1 MREAVMRVRSYVQ
14 RARHLG
20 RLASGASAVAI
31 MSTLSSPALASSSG
45 GGGLPW
51 ESPLQTITTS
61 ITGPVAFGI
70 SVIGVVATGAQLIW
84 GGEVSG
90 FTRSLIYVVLVIGLI
105 VAATNILS
113 TLFGVGAL
121 I

>member
-1 MREAVMRVRSYVQ
+1 MRQ
-14 RARHLG
+14 RAYLQKVRQTR
-20 RLASGASAVAI
+20 RLAGAALMLAMLGLPGSAF
-31 MSTLSSPALASSSG
+31 ASSSG

-61 ITGPVAFGI
+61 ITGPVAFAI
-70 SVIGVVATGAQLIW
+70 SVIGVVAAGATLIW

-90 FTRSLIYVVLVIGLI
+90 FTRTLIFVVLVIGLI
-105 VAATNILS
+105 VGAVNILS

-121 I
+121 V

>member
-1 MREAVMRVRSYVQ
+1 MRQRAYLQKVRNTRRLVGAAVMF
-14 RARHLG
+14 AMLG
-20 RLASGASAVAI
+20 FPGTAF
-31 MSTLSSPALASSSG
+31 ASSSG

-51 ESPLQTITTS
+51 ESPLQTVVTS
-61 ITGPVAFGI
+61 ITGPVAFAI
-70 SVIGVVATGAQLIW
+70 SVIGIVATGAQLIW

-90 FTRSLIYVVLVIGLI
+90 FARSLIYVVLVIAII
-105 VAATNILS
+105 VLATNLLS

>member
-1 MREAVMRVRSYVQ
+1 MRQ
-14 RARHLG
+14 RAYFQKVRDTR
-20 RLASGASAVAI
+20 RLAGAALMFALLGFPGSAF
-31 MSTLSSPALASSSG
+31 ASSSG

-61 ITGPVAFGI
+61 ITGPVAFAI
-70 SVIGVVATGAQLIW
+70 SVIGVVATGATLIW

-121 I
+121 V